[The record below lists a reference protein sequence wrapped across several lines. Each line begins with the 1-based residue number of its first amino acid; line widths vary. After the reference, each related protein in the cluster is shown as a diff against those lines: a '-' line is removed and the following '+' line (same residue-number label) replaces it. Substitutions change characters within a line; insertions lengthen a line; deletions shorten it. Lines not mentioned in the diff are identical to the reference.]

1 MDNKRL
7 FLAIALSIVI
17 FIGWNALATY
27 MGWVVPPAPVTAS
40 QNATTASATNAQQ
53 LTADPL
59 VTLEQ
64 QAVQRPV
71 FAPTSGRNVTVD
83 TPLYKAVF
91 HTNGAVLREFTLK
104 KYKLHKD
111 KEDYVQLISPEA
123 AAELPMSLLIAGGNS
138 AITGTWSF
146 DGADLTIAK
155 GQQGSL
161 RFTGMVDGIQVERVY
176 TFTADNY
183 TIAEKLNVLSATDK
197 NLHLGFTMSSSNM
210 ASAMTVPMIPR
221 LKYMF
226 LGGAKPEPQED
237 QINLTRAAWLQESSF
252 SQENNHTDLAE
263 GKRVPGSISWGGTMN
278 NYFLCAIS
286 MVASEDNSL
295 YLTFKNGVFHTILGK
310 PSLLAKANEKI
321 TLDSVYYIGP
331 KESKSLDQA
340 PNFISRALDYG
351 FFTIIAKPLVA
362 MLQFFYSYVGN
373 YGVAIILMTIV
384 IKLIFWPLSQKSYKS
399 MEQMKKIQPEMTKL
413 REKFGD
419 DKETLNKEMMQLYKT
434 HKVNPAGGC
443 LPIVVQIPV
452 FFGLYQ
458 ALLNAIE
465 LRHAPFVEMLPFT
478 NITWIADLA
487 ASDPTFITPLIM
499 GASMFLQQKMSPAP
513 ADPTQAKIMMFM
525 PIIFTVIFLGFP
537 SGLVL
542 YWLVNNVISIGQQW
556 WQRKSAA

>member
-111 KEDYVQLISPEA
+111 KADYVQLISPEA